1 MSKDKDSKRKTQ
13 PLGPYQELLESLS
26 DAAARV
32 NEAAS
37 VASDQIEA
45 LEKALLEIEPGV
57 TVWTAPMQLGA
68 TTLVSEDGHSQ
79 NATREMKFGFGKLQK
94 WGLLVSETWIAND
107 GSALA
112 SMVQPL
118 RKAEREARL
127 LALPHLTSVLQAL
140 LSALE
145 GAATRLPRSEPPPEY
160 NDGVA

>member
-1 MSKDKDSKRKTQ
+1 MSKDKDTKRKPQ
-13 PLGPYQELLESLS
+13 PLVPYQELLDSLS
-26 DAAARV
+26 EAAARV
-32 NEAAS
+32 NDAAS

-57 TVWTAPMQLGA
+57 TVWTAPISLGA

-79 NATREMKFGFGKLQK
+79 YATREMKFGFGKLQK
-94 WGLLVSETWIAND
+94 WGLLVSETWFGSD

-112 SMVQPL
+112 SMDQPL

-127 LALPHLTSVLQAL
+127 LALPQLTPVLQAL

-145 GAATRLPRSEPPPEY
+145 GAVTRLPVPEPPEY